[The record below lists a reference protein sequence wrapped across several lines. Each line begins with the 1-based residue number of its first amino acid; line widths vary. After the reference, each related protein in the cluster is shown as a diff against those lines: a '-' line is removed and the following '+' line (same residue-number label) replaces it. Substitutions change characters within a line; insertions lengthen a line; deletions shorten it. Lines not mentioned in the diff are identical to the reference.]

1 MTYPVDRI
9 AIQQFR
15 GLKNLTLE
23 GLGRINLLVGE
34 NDAGKTSVLEAIAVY
49 CQPLDLLRWLD
60 LAQRRDVKGQLSQ
73 SQTLQWLFPKF
84 ATSDEHGQMQIAGSG
99 AEGNVEFVATVEQL
113 QSTQAN
119 SKVFLERIFDT
130 LAGTSRLLSGDSAK
144 DDHGKWGD
152 FIERASSRMPLLGG
166 VRIRQFLRLR
176 DAKPQQI
183 QTDVWPLEPL
193 TEVVAKRPGPPV
205 KLLSPFT
212 HRLESLQLD
221 LLSDAT
227 RGNLREEVTEAVR
240 LMNPSVRALEIL
252 TVDGIAQ
259 LHIRHSERGL
269 LPISLFGDGVRRTLT
284 YALALAEVRG
294 GVLLIDEL
302 ETAIHASVLG
312 PIFAWLLMACRRFNV
327 QLFATTHSL
336 EAVDAVL
343 GACEKEQLS
352 EVVAYRLSADRVKRF
367 SGELLHGM
375 RTDMGLDIRGGR

>member
-49 CQPLDLLRWLD
+49 CQPLDLLRWLE
-60 LAQRRDVKGQLSQ
+60 LAERRDTQGQNQ
-73 SQTLQWLFPKF
+73 VQTLKWLFPKS
-84 ATSDEHGQMQIAGSG
+84 ATADEYGQIQIVGSG
-99 AEGNVEFVATVEQL
+99 TAGDAECVAAMELIQSRRPDFEASAWRILSRMLLSPPVIVASTANVEPQKDRSAAVDQVSSEGPL
-113 QSTQAN
+113 QS
-119 SKVFLERIFDT
+119 
-130 LAGTSRLLSGDSAK
+130 
-144 DDHGKWGD
+144 
-152 FIERASSRMPLLGG
+152 G
-166 VRIRQFLRLR
+166 VRIGQSLRLG
-176 DAKPQQI
+176 AAIPQVKH
-183 QTDVWPLEPL
+183 TDVWPSERL
-193 TEVVAKRPGPPV
+193 TQAAAKRPGPPI

-221 LLSDAT
+221 LLSDAM

-240 LMNPSVRALEIL
+240 LMNPSVLALEIL

>member
-60 LAQRRDVKGQLSQ
+60 LAERRDGQGQGQLNRVRK
-73 SQTLQWLFPKF
+73 LRWLFPKSK
-84 ATSDEHGQMQIAGSG
+84 TSTEHGPIQISG
-99 AEGNVEFVATVEQL
+99 HGPGGDAEYAAQVVA
-113 QSTQAN
+113 
-119 SKVFLERIFDT
+119 
-130 LAGTSRLLSGDSAK
+130 
-144 DDHGKWGD
+144 
-152 FIERASSRMPLLGG
+152 IEDMRPDPMRASWTVLLRAFGKSSDAATETPRSLQAGIRIYQSLRLGG
-166 VRIRQFLRLR
+166 S
-176 DAKPQQI
+176 APQL
-183 QTDVWPLEPL
+183 THTEVWPGEPL
-193 TEVVAKRPGPPV
+193 TQVVKPLSGPLV
-205 KLLSPFT
+205 KLLSPFS

-227 RGNLREEVTEAVR
+227 RADLRDQVLQAVR
-240 LMNPSVRALEIL
+240 LMNPEVQALEIL

-312 PIFAWLLMACRRFNV
+312 PIFAWLVMACRRFNV

-352 EVVAYRLSADRVKRF
+352 EVVAYRLSPERVKRF

>member
-60 LAQRRDVKGQLSQ
+60 LAQRRDIQGQLNQ
-73 SQTLQWLFPKF
+73 VQTLKWLFPKS
-84 ATSDEHGQMQIAGSG
+84 ATADEYGQIQISGSG
-99 AEGNVEFVATVEQL
+99 AAGDAECVAYMEFIESRKDPIEGMHKAWLVKLLQQELRKLQTGEVPREQSGAELTVLREAIDRSL
-113 QSTQAN
+113 QGG
-119 SKVFLERIFDT
+119 LRIHQSLQQDT
-130 LAGTSRLLSGDSAK
+130 LTT
-144 DDHGKWGD
+144 
-152 FIERASSRMPLLGG
+152 
-166 VRIRQFLRLR
+166 
-176 DAKPQQI
+176 
-183 QTDVWPLEPL
+183 QTHSVIWPTEPL
-193 TEVVAKRPGPPV
+193 TQAAAKHPGPPI

-240 LMNPSVRALEIL
+240 LMNPSVLALEIL

-259 LHIRHSERGL
+259 LHIRHRERGL

-312 PIFAWLLMACRRFNV
+312 PIFAWLLKACRHFNV

-343 GACEKEQLS
+343 AACEKDQMS
-352 EVVAYRLSADRVKRF
+352 EVVAYRLSPERVKRF